1 MKKIKV
7 LIADDH
13 QLFREGLVTLLTDSN
28 QIEVVGQA
36 ENGSEAIDKAFK
48 LKPDIIIM
56 DIGMPSLNG
65 IEATKIINNKHPDIK
80 IVALSMHAEKTY
92 IKKMLEAGA
101 KGYIQKN
108 CAIQKLIEGIV
119 AVNRG
124 NVYLSDIITE
134 TLVDDYLEQK
144 QKDDK
149 LKLVEL
155 LTKREMEILVLIA
168 SGKSTGNIAEELF
181 VSVKTIGTHKHNI
194 LEKLQLKTTADLVK
208 FALRHNLIKME

>member
-56 DIGMPSLNG
+56 DIGMPTLNG
-65 IEATKIINNKHPDIK
+65 IEATKIIKKNQSEVK
-80 IVALSMHAEKTY
+80 IIALSMHAEKTY
-92 IKKMLEAGA
+92 IKRMLEAGA
-101 KGYIQKN
+101 KGYVQKN
-108 CAIQKLIEGIV
+108 CAIQKLIEGII
-119 AVNRG
+119 AVNSG
-124 NVYLSDIITE
+124 SIYLSESITE
-134 TLVDDYLEQK
+134 ALVEDYLEYK
-144 QKDDK
+144 KEDDQMR
-149 LKLVEL
+149 LIES
-155 LTKREMEILVLIA
+155 LTSREMEILILVA
-168 SGKSTGNIAEELF
+168 SGKSTGDIAEELYI
-181 VSVKTIGTHKHNI
+181 SVKTIGTHKHNI

-208 FALRHNLIKME
+208 FALRHNLIKMD

>member
-56 DIGMPSLNG
+56 DIGMPTLNG
-65 IEATKIINNKHPDIK
+65 IEATKIIKKNQPEVK
-80 IVALSMHAEKTY
+80 IIALSMHAEKTY
-92 IKKMLEAGA
+92 IKRMLEAGA
-101 KGYIQKN
+101 KGYVQKN
-108 CAIQKLIEGIV
+108 CAIQKLIEGII
-119 AVNRG
+119 AVNSG
-124 NVYLSDIITE
+124 SIYLSESITE
-134 TLVDDYLEQK
+134 ALVEDYLEYK
-144 QKDDK
+144 KEDDQMR
-149 LKLVEL
+149 LVES
-155 LTKREMEILVLIA
+155 LTSREMEILILVA
-168 SGKSTGNIAEELF
+168 SGKSTGDIAEELYI
-181 VSVKTIGTHKHNI
+181 SVKTIGTHKHNI

-208 FALRHNLIKME
+208 FALRHNLIKMD